1 MKKRLLSICLT
12 VLLVLS
18 LANAAMAA
26 SQTENSFIP
35 GHVPAETDALQSV
48 TPPIHALVL
57 CMAENDLEYSKSD
70 LFTWKCLY
78 YMLSLYG
85 QMDTRAELTDDTL
98 ILPAETAADY
108 ACALFPN
115 FQGLPKVPTALA
127 GHVAYDGQ
135 RDEYRLARGDEGL
148 AETVLTGSR
157 SLGGG
162 RRLVE
167 GKLTDAA
174 DGSTLVRFE
183 ATLMPN
189 DGMFGYAVADLKL
202 L

>member
-26 SQTENSFIP
+26 SQAENSFIP

-127 GHVAYDGQ
+127 GHVAYGMSTVWP
-135 RDEYRLARGDEGL
+135 G
-148 AETVLTGSR
+148 ETKGW
-157 SLGGG
+157 
-162 RRLVE
+162 RRLCSP
-167 GKLTDAA
+167 AA
-174 DGSTLVRFE
+174 GVWAE
-183 ATLMPN
+183 AA
-189 DGMFGYAVADLKL
+189 FWWKAS
-202 L
+202 